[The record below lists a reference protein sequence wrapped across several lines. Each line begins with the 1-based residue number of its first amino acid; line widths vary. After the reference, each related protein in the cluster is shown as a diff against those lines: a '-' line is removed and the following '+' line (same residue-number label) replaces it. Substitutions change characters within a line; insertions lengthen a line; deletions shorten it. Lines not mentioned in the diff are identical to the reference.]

1 MKKITLLIAVA
12 LSTLFIGCKSPQSAY
27 LISKSATFVGARV
40 GLRQVPESRPYL
52 TAAAAVICEAAHGS
66 TNASPDTLIAQLQ
79 TLPAGTQDTAIILN
93 GLLTL
98 WLSLDPENPERQA
111 VLLGNCDGLN
121 LALAFG
127 ERQPLGVPY
136 VKQ

>member
-1 MKKITLLIAVA
+1 MKKITLLTIVA
-12 LSTLFIGCKSPQSAY
+12 LSTLFVGCKSPQSAY
-27 LISKSATFVGARV
+27 LISKSATFVGARI
-40 GLRQVPESRPYL
+40 GLRQVPEARPYL
-52 TAAAAVICEAAHGS
+52 TAAALVICEAAHG
-66 TNASPDTLIAQLQ
+66 TNASPDALIESLKQLEP
-79 TLPAGTQDTAIILN
+79 TTQDAAIILN
-93 GLLTL
+93 GLLSL
-98 WLSLDPENPERQA
+98 WLSYDVENPERQA